1 MATTVTCR
9 AIFCELKPEKL
20 AIQKLKSANLSSNDD
35 VKVLLQPRVCTLRSY
50 GSERAGL
57 VRTATQPRRVVVDN
71 GDYAEID
78 EYDGGSPFF
87 PSLSEYIESSRKSRD
102 IEMIFGRVS
111 MVVFATTLAVESIT
125 GNSLFQKMDLQEIT
139 ETAGACLAA
148 VVFSAAFAYLSS
160 ARTKVNRVFNVKCN
174 SFIDLFI
181 DNLIEGLFFESE
193 LSDWVDDL

>member
-1 MATTVTCR
+1 MATTVSCR
-9 AIFCELKPEKL
+9 AILCELKPEKL
-20 AIQKLKSANLSSNDD
+20 AIQKLKSVNLSSNDD
-35 VKVLLQPRVCTLRSY
+35 VKIFLQPRVCTLRSY

-57 VRTATQPRRVVVDN
+57 IKTSTQPRRVVVDN

-102 IEMIFGRVS
+102 IEMIFGRCFRYNIGS
-111 MVVFATTLAVESIT
+111 GIYH
-125 GNSLFQKMDLQEIT
+125 GDSLFQKMDLQEIT

>member
-1 MATTVTCR
+1 MATTVSR

-20 AIQKLKSANLSSNDD
+20 ANQKPKSATLSLNDD
-35 VKVLLQPRVCTLRSY
+35 MKILLQPRVCTLRSY
-50 GSERAGL
+50 GSERAGPIK
-57 VRTATQPRRVVVDN
+57 TSTQPRRVVVGTN
-71 GDYAEID
+71 GDYDEID
-78 EYDGGSPFF
+78 QHDAGSPFF
-87 PSLSEYIESSRKSRD
+87 PSLSEYIENSRKSQD

-111 MVVFATTLAVESIT
+111 MVVFATTLTVESIT
-125 GNSLFQKMDLQEIT
+125 GNSLFQKMDLQGIT

-148 VVFSAAFAYLSS
+148 MVFSAAFAYLSS
-160 ARTKVNRVFNVKCN
+160 ARTKVNRIVNVKCN